1 MVNDE
6 FKDKAVLITGGAR
19 GIGFATAQMF
29 AAAGARIALAD
40 IDGEAAITAA
50 GKLTSATEM
59 AGLEADISKPEQV
72 RAMVAEAVRR
82 LGRIDIFVNS
92 AAILDDKL
100 FLESGPADWERM
112 LSICLWGPMLC
123 LREILP
129 GMVERGWGRVIC
141 LASDAGRVG
150 GARLSYYAAAKG
162 GVIALIKSVAQEVG
176 STGVTLNV
184 VSPGATNTPL
194 RMAREERLRAQIGEE
209 KYARRVKSILK
220 MYPIGRLGEPDDI
233 AAAVVFLAGERA
245 SWITG
250 QVLSINGGFVMP

>member
-1 MVNDE
+1 MENDE

-59 AGLEADISKPEQV
+59 VGLEADISKPEQV

-129 GMVERGWGRVIC
+129 GMVEHGWGRVIC

-194 RMAREERLRAQIGEE
+194 RMAREERLQAQMGAE

-233 AAAVVFLAGERA
+233 AAAVVFLAGKRA
-245 SWITG
+245 AWITG
-250 QVLSINGGFVMP
+250 QVLSVNGGFVMP